1 MSQVA
6 PALPPPPI
14 KHVRASAL
22 GSTLLWVGNDE
33 SVSDLQLVVSGI
45 GLVLRSATTA
55 AAALAELAE
64 YPVAA
69 CLLDCTRGSDALRLA
84 RAIRADRPATMLI
97 GVVDAARPE
106 TTLDAFR
113 AGVFDVLPSPI
124 VPWDLSAVIS
134 NAQDLSELSS
144 DATPVDRV
152 EIAPYGVFGTSPAMK
167 KIVELLPRVAPSRC
181 AVLLYGEH
189 GTGREMLARAL
200 HGHSRRPDAPFLS
213 VDCSSLSPQE
223 LEHELFGMVS
233 QRRSDG
239 NDERR
244 SVERVTRQ
252 SKLYAA
258 SGGTLYLMHVTEMPM
273 RVQTKL
279 ARILRDREAVILHE
293 RERIELDIR
302 TIASV
307 EPGFESSV
315 EDGRLRR
322 DLYERL
328 SLVRIELPPL
338 RQRRE
343 DVPFLANFFLKDI
356 CRANNTPIKTLTRSA
371 LTLLAA
377 LPWRGNA
384 PELHNVLERLVLLT
398 PHGSIR
404 LEDVL
409 AQVRL
414 DGSEIASTSATTLR
428 EARLRFEREY
438 IASVVRQHHGRMGEA
453 AAALGIQ
460 RTNLYRK
467 LRQLS
472 VGRQA
477 REDRDRRA

>member
-6 PALPPPPI
+6 PELPPPPI
-14 KHVRASAL
+14 RPVRPSAM
-22 GSTLLWVGNDE
+22 GSTVLWVGAGDGVAE
-33 SVSDLQLVVSGI
+33 LEVVVSGI
-45 GLVLRSATTA
+45 GLVLRSASTA

-64 YPVAA
+64 RPAAA
-69 CLLDCTRGSDALRLA
+69 CLLDCTRGSEALRLA
-84 RAIRADRPATMLI
+84 RVIRADRPSAILI
-97 GVVDAARPE
+97 GVVDPARPE

-113 AGVFDVLPSPI
+113 AGVFDVLPSPV

-134 NAQDLSELSS
+134 NAHDLADLSSNPAPLERIE
-144 DATPVDRV
+144 V
-152 EIAPYGVFGTSPAMK
+152 APYGIFGTSPGMR

-181 AVLLYGEH
+181 AVLLYGES

-200 HGHSRRPDAPFLS
+200 HGHGRRPDAPFLT
-213 VDCSSLSPQE
+213 VDCSSLTPQE

-252 SKLYAA
+252 SKLYMA
-258 SGGTLYLMHVTEMPM
+258 SGGTLYLMHAVEMPM

-279 ARILRDREAVILHE
+279 TRVLRDREAVILHE
-293 RERIELDIR
+293 RERVELDIR
-302 TIASV
+302 TIAAV

-384 PELHNVLERLVLLT
+384 PELHAVLERLVLLT

-414 DGSEIASTSATTLR
+414 DGSEIAATNATTLR
-428 EARLRFEREY
+428 EARLRFERDY

-472 VGRQA
+472 VVRQG
-477 REDRDRRA
+477 REDRGR